1 MPKFLVKQAFTLQR
15 DNGTTQRFAAGIHNI
30 SQPDS
35 EHWFVKVHSE
45 PAQEADA
52 ESVSEMQQIHAE
64 LLAAQEALATERQQL
79 DAEKAELLAAQ
90 EAFLAEKSASEKTKK
105 AKAE

>member
-45 PAQEADA
+45 PVQEADA
-52 ESVSEMQQIHAE
+52 ESVSEMQQIH
-64 LLAAQEALATERQQL
+64 
-79 DAEKAELLAAQ
+79 AELLAAQ